1 MGHYDLNGGE
11 FLLNN
16 LVTLAIILSFL
27 YLLLFETLN
36 DNERRKNIFDKLL
49 LVFFLGG
56 ASTLMISNSVNL
68 NILFRVPKNIINR
81 PIL

>member
-1 MGHYDLNGGE
+1 MGHNDLNGGE

-27 YLLLFETLN
+27 YFTAFETLN